1 MMIFSLRTVSL
12 RTALTLPRPG
22 ALILTAALSLA
33 GTSLAL
39 AQMQP
44 TPVTGAAPA
53 TGTQNLQNPSDVVKT
68 AAEGMLHDLDANRAA
83 YQKDPAKVSAL
94 VDKYLLPNFDI
105 ETSARAVLG
114 LHWRTATPDQRKRF
128 VDAFYH
134 SLLANYGAAL
144 SQFTSDKLKIY
155 PTTVDPASPDRA
167 TVRTEVKTD
176 GGDRVG
182 VNYVMRK
189 TPTGWKAVDVNI
201 DGISYVKSYH
211 DDFDAQIDQQGMDA
225 VIARLEKGEKPGEI
239 NKTIKK
245 TS

>member
-1 MMIFSLRTVSL
+1 MNTSLRTS
-12 RTALTLPRPG
+12 
-22 ALILTAALSLA
+22 ALILTTALWLA
-33 GTSLAL
+33 GASLVV
-39 AQMQP
+39 AQQP

-53 TGTQNLQNPSDVVKT
+53 AATQQNLANPSDVVK
-68 AAEGMLHDLDANRAA
+68 ASAEGMLNDLDANREM
-83 YQKDPAKVSAL
+83 YRKNPQKVAEL

-114 LHWRTATPDQRKRF
+114 QHWRTATADQRKRF

-134 SLLANYGAAL
+134 SLLTNYGAAL
-144 SQFTSDKLKIY
+144 AEFTKDKLKIY
-155 PTTVDPASPDRA
+155 PTSADPSSPDRA
-167 TVRTEVKTD
+167 TVSTDVKT
-176 GGDRVG
+176 GNGDRVS

-189 TPTGWKAVDVNI
+189 TPTGWKAVDVSI

-225 VIARLEKGEKPGEI
+225 VITRLEKGEKPGDI

-245 TS
+245 SS

>member
-1 MMIFSLRTVSL
+1 MPLSTQRIS
-12 RTALTLPRPG
+12 
-22 ALILTAALSLA
+22 ALILTAALVLSGSSA
-33 GTSLAL
+33 F
-39 AQMQP
+39 AQQP

-53 TGTQNLQNPSDVVKT
+53 GNTQGLTNPSDVVKSS
-68 AAEGMLHDLDANRAA
+68 AEGMLHDLDANRAA
-83 YQKDPAKVSAL
+83 YKKDPEKISAL

-114 LHWRTATPDQRKRF
+114 VHWRTATPDQRKRF

-134 SLLANYGAAL
+134 SLLKNYGAAL
-144 SQFTSDKLKIY
+144 AEFTADKLKIY
-155 PTTVDPASPDRA
+155 PTSVDANTDRA

-176 GGDRVG
+176 SGDRVG

-225 VIARLEKGEKPGEI
+225 VISRLEKGEKPGEI